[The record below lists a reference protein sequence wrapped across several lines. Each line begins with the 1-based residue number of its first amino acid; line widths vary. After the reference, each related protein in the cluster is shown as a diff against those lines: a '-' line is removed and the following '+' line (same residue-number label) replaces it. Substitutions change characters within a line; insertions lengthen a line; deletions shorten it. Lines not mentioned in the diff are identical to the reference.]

1 MTPPTPAAVRAAMK
15 ETSEGCTAEES
26 RALCADNRLTDELLR
41 DHIRAVAQEMR
52 SVIPHGSK
60 VTLSEAIHAS
70 VLNSFADKLEG
81 KQNENT

>member
-1 MTPPTPAAVRAAMK
+1 MSRDILIDHLHAIAA
-15 ETSEGCTAEES
+15 
-26 RALCADNRLTDELLR
+26 
-41 DHIRAVAQEMR
+41 EMR

-70 VLNSFADKLEG
+70 VLNSFADRLEG